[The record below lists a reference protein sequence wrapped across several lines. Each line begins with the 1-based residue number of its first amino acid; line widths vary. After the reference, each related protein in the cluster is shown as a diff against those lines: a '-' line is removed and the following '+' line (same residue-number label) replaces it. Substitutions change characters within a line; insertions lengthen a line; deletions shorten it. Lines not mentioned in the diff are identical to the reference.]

1 MACHWKQWRWIWCI
15 EINGVW
21 EGKVMSL
28 QVMWG
33 TAQERCHT
41 VGCDAFSLCPEQ
53 YKEPAAAVRVTTK
66 PRTRLRTCLL
76 VYHPTVPRPDIH
88 THTHTHGSVTSLSSI
103 LFSVCS
109 LSTVVIVNTT
119 SHLPFVYTTVTTKPS
134 ELFLKVWTK
143 RSDLHSFVVVVVFC
157 VCTPTVCS
165 LIVHFALCT
174 NITCATQKS
183 AFNIRDCKAPGPQS
197 SFSILFKYASSV

>member
-15 EINGVW
+15 EMNGVW

-41 VGCDAFSLCPEQ
+41 VGSDAFSLCPEQ
-53 YKEPAAAVRVTTK
+53 YTEPAAAVRVTTT
-66 PRTRLRTCLL
+66 PRTRLRTCLP
-76 VYHPTVPRPDIH
+76 VYRPTVPRPDIH
-88 THTHTHGSVTSLSSI
+88 KHGSVTSLSSI

-119 SHLPFVYTTVTTKPS
+119 SHLPFVYSNNKAIGT
-134 ELFLKVWTK
+134 LFEGLNKEIWLTFLLLLLLV
-143 RSDLHSFVVVVVFC
+143 FVVE
-157 VCTPTVCS
+157 
-165 LIVHFALCT
+165 
-174 NITCATQKS
+174 
-183 AFNIRDCKAPGPQS
+183 RPQS
-197 SFSILFKYASSV
+197 VHLPSISHCAQIWQALPKNQLLT